1 MLAGGKFGKRFID
14 EYHARAAGYRH
25 PGIGI
30 YDAYMQYPRFPC
42 HLIFDEEDRK
52 LGPIGIPIVNDAR
65 FDASWS
71 EDNLLEVNEG

>member
-1 MLAGGKFGKRFID
+1 
-14 EYHARAAGYRH
+14 
-25 PGIGI
+25 
-30 YDAYMQYPRFPC
+30 MQYPRFPC